1 MLLVGNK
8 QAMLEAGALQLRD
21 AILVAFCQSSSAL
34 ATFGE
39 SSVTIMSHSDHF
51 FVFDSHARNCYG
63 LVEPNGSSVF
73 LEFSDLTALETYL
86 YAVYADSVFNITP
99 FNLRL
104 TVECLSNENI
114 REHDACISKDT
125 AVLSMQDNSDS
136 LSDHANSLALSEPV
150 EKRTCREK
158 SLVKTRNLENHQD
171 IRVPENFIF
180 EDTFLSNGRHLLEH
194 SYFLSRDKTISFEH
208 SYRARDGKN
217 PKKGRSSKRHVNYN
231 IPPEHTY
238 GLQHGS
244 SSLVDVENEQVY
256 YDQSLNSNHTI
267 GRNMEISDFSSI
279 AETANTDSAMLLTA
293 HTDNS
298 YEMFIRKAPVHSCYC
313 CDRFLFDNQLHKL
326 IESKF
331 SDLSRVMKI
340 SVGSDLC
347 KTCCSY
353 LRQSKMP
360 MLCSQL
366 NGLGIDSIPE
376 ELSGLSSL
384 EKKLISKIQ
393 ICMTMIILPG
403 GQFAEKGLVL
413 NLPRNVVPIVRDFS
427 CLDNINNMC
436 LIKFDARNAIGSH
449 ATFF

>member
-1 MLLVGNK
+1 M
-8 QAMLEAGALQLRD
+8 
-21 AILVAFCQSSSAL
+21 
-34 ATFGE
+34 
-39 SSVTIMSHSDHF
+39 
-51 FVFDSHARNCYG
+51 
-63 LVEPNGSSVF
+63 
-73 LEFSDLTALETYL
+73 TALETYL

-99 FNLRL
+99 FDLRL

-125 AVLSMQDNSDS
+125 AVSSMQDNSDS

-158 SLVKTRNLENHQD
+158 SLGKTRNLENHQD

-180 EDTFLSNGRHLLEH
+180 EDTFLSNGLHLLEH

-208 SYRARDGKN
+208 SYCARDGKN

-244 SSLVDVENEQVY
+244 SSLIDVENEQVY

-267 GRNMEISDFSSI
+267 GRNMEISDYSSI

-293 HTDNS
+293 NTDNS

-313 CDRFLFDNQLHKL
+313 CDRFLFDNQVHKL
-326 IESKF
+326 MESKF

-340 SVGSDLC
+340 
-347 KTCCSY
+347 
-353 LRQSKMP
+353 
-360 MLCSQL
+360 QL
-366 NGLGIDSIPE
+366 V
-376 ELSGLSSL
+376 
-384 EKKLISKIQ
+384 Q
-393 ICMTMIILPG
+393 IY
-403 GQFAEKGLVL
+403 A
-413 NLPRNVVPIVRDFS
+413 RHVV
-427 CLDNINNMC
+427 
-436 LIKFDARNAIGSH
+436 H
-449 ATFF
+449 T